1 MEENKEFSLLDFFEP
16 QANLDVMKFKGEGCN
31 AVLVIEDLNELNLM
45 HVLITG
51 IGRYYYAV
59 RSNSKK
65 IKVEQF
71 KESVKALIDAEFNAV
86 DANHFNDRK

>member
-1 MEENKEFSLLDFFEP
+1 MEENKDFSLLNFFGPE
-16 QANLDVMKFKGEGCN
+16 ANLRVMKFKGEGCN

-45 HVLITG
+45 HILITG

-65 IKVEQF
+65 MKVEQF

-86 DANHFNDRK
+86 DNEYFNGRK